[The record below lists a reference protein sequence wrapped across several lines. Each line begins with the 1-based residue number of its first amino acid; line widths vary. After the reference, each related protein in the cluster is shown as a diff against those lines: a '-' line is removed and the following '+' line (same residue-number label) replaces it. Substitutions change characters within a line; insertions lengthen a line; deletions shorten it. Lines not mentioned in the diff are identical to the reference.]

1 MSPLSRR
8 LLDVTAPRGKHILSR
23 LKREIVV
30 WLATTNPNGGPL
42 VVPVWFLFDGDT
54 FLIYSVPGQKVRNI
68 ERNPLV
74 ALHLN
79 SNPEGGDVVRV
90 TGKAQLLKRQPPAY
104 KVPAYIRKYR
114 SLIKN
119 YGWTAES
126 FSADYR
132 IPIRVHPTK
141 FRGD

>member
-1 MSPLSRR
+1 VAAVAILVDGVALS
-8 LLDVTAPRGKHILSR
+8 KHANSR
-23 LKREIVV
+23 LKKEIVV
-30 WLATTNPNGGPL
+30 WLATTNPNGGAL
-42 VVPVWFLFDGDT
+42 VVPVWFLFDGKT

-90 TGKAQLLKRQPPAY
+90 TGKAQLLKRQPPAH
-104 KVPAYIRKYR
+104 KIPAYLRKYR
-114 SLIKN
+114 SLIAS
-119 YGWTAES
+119 YGWTPES

-132 IPIRVHPTK
+132 IPIRVRPTK

>member
-1 MSPLSRR
+1 VLEIGILIVLVALS
-8 LLDVTAPRGKHILSR
+8 KHVLSR
-23 LKREIVV
+23 LNKEIVA

-42 VVPVWFLFDGDT
+42 VVPVWFFFDGKT

-79 SNPEGGDVVRV
+79 SNAEGGDVVRV
-90 TGKAQLLKRQPPAY
+90 AAKAQLLKRQPPAY
-104 KVPAYIRKYR
+104 KVPAYLRKYR
-114 SLIKN
+114 PLIKS
-119 YGWTAES
+119 YGWTPES

-132 IPIRVHPTK
+132 IPIRVRPTK
-141 FRGD
+141 FQGE